1 MRMKLSV
8 LFLIILVGYAISGGL
23 MAAVGNH
30 EPESSVN
37 SETHPPVESPANSPL
52 DPHATKHSTTGQGTD
67 FKPPVLSRNET
78 SLVKI
83 PVKKNSTTEEKRA
96 ISSTIFFSWAVV
108 CPSHF
113 RMIATELGPYSYPEI
128 ANKKRPSFQNLSGT
142 KAHMKAY
149 VARRICMNCL
159 CDSTGKM
166 LASTSKERNEG
177 ITKQYRCLTRVAAL
191 KCERWFNCRCEAT
204 MHQPEADP
212 GITVEDYQDA
222 LNNIP
227 LDIKLANSRY
237 AWKFSQDQSLSWK
250 YIFDPNKSGSGQA
263 EQYLVPGTKEPYYLE
278 GADTGAARS
287 GIPPPLLELG
297 SKLQDISTVELG
309 IVN

>member
-1 MRMKLSV
+1 MCMKLSA
-8 LFLIILVGYAISGGL
+8 LFLTLLVGYAIPGGL
-23 MAAVGNH
+23 TAAVGNH
-30 EPESSVN
+30 GPESSVN
-37 SETHPPVESPANSPL
+37 SETHPPVESPTNSPL
-52 DPHATKHSTTGQGTD
+52 DPHATKHSTTGQGTE
-67 FKPPVLSRNET
+67 FKPPVLSPNET

-83 PVKKNSTTEEKRA
+83 PVQKNSTTEEKRA
-96 ISSTIFFSWAVV
+96 ISSTIFFSWSVV

-128 ANKKRPSFQNLSGT
+128 NHHKRPSFRNMASQR
-142 KAHMKAY
+142 AHARAY
-149 VARRICMNCL
+149 SARTVCMNCL

-166 LASTSKERNEG
+166 IASPRERNPG
-177 ITKQYRCLTRVAAL
+177 IARTLRCITHVATM
-191 KCERWFNCRCEAT
+191 KCQMWYNCRCEAT

-212 GITVEDYQDA
+212 GITVEEYQDA
-222 LNNIP
+222 LDNIP
-227 LDIKLANSRY
+227 LDIKIANSKY
-237 AWKFSQDQSLSWK
+237 AWKFSEDQSLSWN
-250 YIFDPNKSGSGQA
+250 YIFDPDKSGSGQA

-297 SKLQDISTVELG
+297 SKLRDISTVELE